1 MSSPLSLPAVTPGML
16 PRCPSACSSIRNL
29 IYLGFFFPTLAGL
42 ACWMLER
49 APSHGD
55 GPVGLVDDLH

>member
-1 MSSPLSLPAVTPGML
+1 MSQRLQQHQKPDLFGV
-16 PRCPSACSSIRNL
+16 
-29 IYLGFFFPTLAGL
+29 FFPTLAGL